1 MIPMKQLSF
10 LAFWAGMLSIPT
22 SILLWFG
29 GTYFIE
35 SSALTAIADT
45 DIRKALLLAHS
56 ERWALF
62 IGLWSPNLLILSTI
76 LDKKS

>member
-1 MIPMKQLSF
+1 MKQISF

-35 SSALTAIADT
+35 SSALSAIT
-45 DIRKALLLAHS
+45 DSELRKALLLAHS

-62 IGLWSPNLLILSTI
+62 IGLWSPNLLTLSIILN
-76 LDKKS
+76 KKA